1 MEERELTIKEYLK
14 RFEEK
19 DERAL
24 SKIITIVEE
33 DFEKSKEILEY
44 ISKKIGKAYRIG
56 ITGPQGSGKSTL
68 IAKLAKRLLN
78 RYKEIGIIACDPSS
92 PFSYGALL
100 GDRIRMNELFLEK
113 GIFIRSMAT
122 RGSLNG
128 LAYRTKEVADILD
141 AFGKEIIIIE
151 TIGVG
156 QVEVEISNLVDTTV
170 VVFVPESGNGI
181 QILKAGLTEIGDI
194 FVINKSDRTGAD
206 ILFYEL
212 KNLIE
217 MAYQDNKWKPP
228 IISTQAINN
237 YGIEELEKEIINH
250 YNYLIENNLLEEK
263 RKKAVIR
270 ELVNNFENEILKIL
284 WQDEKIKKLF
294 ENVLKEI
301 LEKKITIEEGVRRL
315 IKGVKY
321 ER

>member
-1 MEERELTIKEYLK
+1 MEGKELTIKEYLK

-33 DFEKSKEILEY
+33 EQKESKEILDY
-44 ISKKIGKAYRIG
+44 ISKRVGKAYRIG

-68 IAKLAKRLLN
+68 IAKLTKRLLN

-100 GDRIRMNELFLEK
+100 GDRIRMTELFLEK
-113 GIFIRSMAT
+113 GVFIRSMAT

-128 LAYRTKEVADILD
+128 LAYKTKEVADILD
-141 AFGKEIIIIE
+141 AFGKEIILIE

-156 QVEVEISNLVDTTV
+156 QVEVEISNLVDTTI
-170 VVFVPESGNGI
+170 VVFVPESGDGI

-194 FVINKSDRTGAD
+194 FVINKSDRIGAD

-217 MAYQDNKWKPP
+217 MSYQNSKWKPP
-228 IISTQAINN
+228 VILTQAVNN

-250 YNYLIENNLLEEK
+250 YNYLIENNILEEK
-263 RKKAVIR
+263 RKKAIIR
-270 ELVNNFENEILKIL
+270 ELITNLETEILKIF
-284 WQDEKIKKLF
+284 WQNEKVKRLFDE
-294 ENVLKEI
+294 VLKEV
-301 LEKKITIEEGVRRL
+301 LEKKLTIEEGVKKL
-315 IKGVKY
+315 IKEVRY
-321 ER
+321 E

>member
-1 MEERELTIKEYLK
+1 MTIKEYLK

-33 DFEKSKEILEY
+33 EQKESREILEY
-44 ISKKIGKAYRIG
+44 ISKKTGKAYRIG

-68 IAKLAKRLLN
+68 IAKLTKRLLN

-92 PFSYGALL
+92 PFSCGALL
-100 GDRIRMNELFLEK
+100 GDRIRMAELFLEK
-113 GIFIRSMAT
+113 GVFIRSMAT

-128 LAYRTKEVADILD
+128 LAHKTKEVADILD
-141 AFGKEIIIIE
+141 AFGKEVIIIE

-156 QVEVEISNLVDTTV
+156 QVEVEISNLVDTTI
-170 VVFVPESGNGI
+170 VVFVPESGDGI
-181 QILKAGLTEIGDI
+181 QVLKAGLTEIGDI
-194 FVINKSDRTGAD
+194 FVINKSDRIGAD

-212 KNLIE
+212 KNLVE
-217 MAYQDNKWKPP
+217 MSYQDSKWKPP
-228 IISTQAINN
+228 IVLTQAVNN

-263 RKKAVIR
+263 RKKAITR
-270 ELVNNFENEILKIL
+270 ELMGNLENEILRIF
-284 WQDEKIKKLF
+284 WQNERVKMMF
-294 ENVLKEI
+294 EEVLKEV
-301 LEKKITIEEGVRRL
+301 LEKKITVEEGVKKL
-315 IKGVKY
+315 IKEVKY
-321 ER
+321 DG

>member
-1 MEERELTIKEYLK
+1 MTIKEYLK
-14 RFEEK
+14 KFEEK
-19 DERAL
+19 DERILA
-24 SKIITIVEE
+24 KIITMVEE
-33 DFEKSKEILEY
+33 EYKESEEILRY
-44 ISKKIGKAYRIG
+44 INKKIGKAYRIG

-68 IAKLAKRLLN
+68 IAKLTKRLLN

-113 GIFIRSMAT
+113 GVFIRSMAT

-128 LAYRTKEVADILD
+128 LAYKTKEVADILD

-170 VVFVPESGNGI
+170 VVFVPESGDGI

-194 FVINKSDRTGAD
+194 FVINKSDRIGAD

-217 MAYQDNKWKPP
+217 ISYQNSKWKPP
-228 IISTQAINN
+228 IILTQAVNN
-237 YGIEELEKEIINH
+237 YGIEELEKEIVNH
-250 YNYLIENNLLEEK
+250 YNYLVENNLLEEK
-263 RKKAVIR
+263 REKAIIR
-270 ELVNNFENEILKIL
+270 ELVNNFEKEILKIL
-284 WQDEKIKKLF
+284 WQNEKVRKSF
-294 ENVLKEI
+294 AEVSKEV
-301 LEKKITIEEGVRRL
+301 LEKKLTIEEGIKKL
-315 IKGVKY
+315 IREVKY
-321 ER
+321 DQ

>member
-1 MEERELTIKEYLK
+1 LEGKELTIKEYLK

-33 DFEKSKEILEY
+33 EQKESKEILDY
-44 ISKKIGKAYRIG
+44 ISKRVGKAYRIG

-68 IAKLAKRLLN
+68 IAKLTKRLLN

-100 GDRIRMNELFLEK
+100 GDRIRMTELFLEK
-113 GIFIRSMAT
+113 GVFIRSMAT

-128 LAYRTKEVADILD
+128 LAYKTKEVADILD
-141 AFGKEIIIIE
+141 AFGKEIILIE

-156 QVEVEISNLVDTTV
+156 QVEVEISNLVDTTI
-170 VVFVPESGNGI
+170 VVFVPESGDGI

-194 FVINKSDRTGAD
+194 FVINKSDRIGAD

-217 MAYQDNKWKPP
+217 MSYQNSKWKPP
-228 IISTQAINN
+228 VILTQAVNN
-237 YGIEELEKEIINH
+237 YGIKELEKEIINH
-250 YNYLIENNLLEEK
+250 YNYLIENNILEEK
-263 RKKAVIR
+263 RKKAIIR
-270 ELVNNFENEILKIL
+270 ELITNLETEILKIF
-284 WQDEKIKKLF
+284 WQNEKVKRLFDE
-294 ENVLKEI
+294 VLKEV
-301 LEKKITIEEGVRRL
+301 LEKKLTIEEGVKKL
-315 IKGVKY
+315 IKEVRY
-321 ER
+321 E

>member
-1 MEERELTIKEYLK
+1 MTIKEYLK

-33 DFEKSKEILEY
+33 EQKESKEILDY
-44 ISKKIGKAYRIG
+44 ISKRVGKAYRIG

-68 IAKLAKRLLN
+68 IAKLTKRLLN

-100 GDRIRMNELFLEK
+100 GDRIRMTELFLEK
-113 GIFIRSMAT
+113 GVFIRSMAT

-128 LAYRTKEVADILD
+128 LAYKTKEVADILD
-141 AFGKEIIIIE
+141 AFGKEIILIE

-156 QVEVEISNLVDTTV
+156 QVEVEISNLVDTTI
-170 VVFVPESGNGI
+170 VVFVPESGDGI

-194 FVINKSDRTGAD
+194 FVINKSDRIGAD

-217 MAYQDNKWKPP
+217 MSYQNSKWKPP
-228 IISTQAINN
+228 VILTQAVNN

-250 YNYLIENNLLEEK
+250 YNYLIENNILEEK
-263 RKKAVIR
+263 RKKAIIR
-270 ELVNNFENEILKIL
+270 ELITNLETEILKIF
-284 WQDEKIKKLF
+284 WQNEKVKRLFDE
-294 ENVLKEI
+294 VLKEV
-301 LEKKITIEEGVRRL
+301 LEKKLTIEEGVKKL
-315 IKGVKY
+315 IKEVRY
-321 ER
+321 E

>member
-1 MEERELTIKEYLK
+1 MTIKEYLK

-33 DFEKSKEILEY
+33 EQKESKEILDY
-44 ISKKIGKAYRIG
+44 ISKRVGKAYRIG

-68 IAKLAKRLLN
+68 IAKLTKRLLN

-100 GDRIRMNELFLEK
+100 GDRIRMTELFLEK
-113 GIFIRSMAT
+113 GVFIRSMAT

-128 LAYRTKEVADILD
+128 LAYKTKEVADILD
-141 AFGKEIIIIE
+141 AFGKEIILIE

-156 QVEVEISNLVDTTV
+156 QVEVEISNLVDTTI
-170 VVFVPESGNGI
+170 VVFVPESGDGI

-194 FVINKSDRTGAD
+194 FVINKSDRIGAD

-217 MAYQDNKWKPP
+217 MSYQNSKWKPP
-228 IISTQAINN
+228 VILTQAVNN
-237 YGIEELEKEIINH
+237 YGIKELEKEIINH
-250 YNYLIENNLLEEK
+250 YNYLIENNILEEK
-263 RKKAVIR
+263 RKKAIIR
-270 ELVNNFENEILKIL
+270 ELITNLETEILKIF
-284 WQDEKIKKLF
+284 WQNEKVKRLFDE
-294 ENVLKEI
+294 VLKEV
-301 LEKKITIEEGVRRL
+301 LEKKLTIEEGVKKL
-315 IKGVKY
+315 IKEVRY
-321 ER
+321 E

>member
-33 DFEKSKEILEY
+33 EHKESKEILEY
-44 ISKKIGKAYRIG
+44 ISRKVGKAYRIG
-56 ITGPQGSGKSTL
+56 VTGPQGSGKSTL
-68 IAKLAKRLLN
+68 IAKLTKRLLN

-113 GIFIRSMAT
+113 GVFIRSMAT

-128 LAYRTKEVADILD
+128 LAYKTKEVADILD
-141 AFGKEIIIIE
+141 AFGKEIIIVE

-156 QVEVEISNLVDTTV
+156 QVEVEISNLVDTTI
-170 VVFVPESGNGI
+170 VVFVPESGDGI
-181 QILKAGLTEIGDI
+181 QVLKAGLTEIGDI
-194 FVINKSDRTGAD
+194 FVINKSDRIGAD

-212 KNLIE
+212 KNLVE
-217 MAYQDNKWKPP
+217 MSYQNSKWKPP
-228 IISTQAINN
+228 VILTQAVNN
-237 YGIEELEKEIINH
+237 YGIEELEKEIVNH

-270 ELVNNFENEILKIL
+270 ELANNFENEILKIF
-284 WQDEKIKKLF
+284 WEDEKVKKLF
-294 ENVLKEI
+294 EEVLKEVW
-301 LEKKITIEEGVRRL
+301 EKKLTIEEGVKKL
-315 IKGVKY
+315 IKEVKY
-321 ER
+321 D

>member
-1 MEERELTIKEYLK
+1 MEGKELTIKEYLK

-33 DFEKSKEILEY
+33 ENKESKEILEY
-44 ISKKIGKAYRIG
+44 INKKIGKAYRIG

-68 IAKLAKRLLN
+68 IAKLTKRLLN

-100 GDRIRMNELFLEK
+100 GDRIRMTELFLEK
-113 GIFIRSMAT
+113 GVFIRSMAT

-128 LAYRTKEVADILD
+128 LAYKTKEVADILD

-156 QVEVEISNLVDTTV
+156 QVEVEISNLVDTTI
-170 VVFVPESGNGI
+170 VVFVPESGDGI
-181 QILKAGLTEIGDI
+181 QVLKAGLTEIGDI
-194 FVINKSDRTGAD
+194 FVINKSDRMGAD

-217 MAYQDNKWKPP
+217 MSYQNSKWKPP
-228 IISTQAINN
+228 IVLTQAINN
-237 YGIEELEKEIINH
+237 YGIDDLEKEIINH
-250 YNYLIENNLLEEK
+250 YNYLIESNLLEEK
-263 RKKAVIR
+263 RKKTVMR
-270 ELVNNFENEILKIL
+270 ELTNNLENEILKIF
-284 WQDEKIKKLF
+284 WQNEKVKKRFDE
-294 ENVLKEI
+294 VLKEI
-301 LEKKITIEEGVRRL
+301 LEKKITINEGIEKL
-315 IKGVKY
+315 IREVKDD
-321 ER
+321 R

>member
-1 MEERELTIKEYLK
+1 MEGKELTIKEYLK

-33 DFEKSKEILEY
+33 EQKESKEILEY
-44 ISKKIGKAYRIG
+44 ISKRVGKAYRIG

-68 IAKLAKRLLN
+68 IAKLTKRLLN

-100 GDRIRMNELFLEK
+100 GDRIRMAEIFLEK
-113 GIFIRSMAT
+113 GVFIRSMAT

-128 LAYRTKEVADILD
+128 LAYKTKEVADILD

-156 QVEVEISNLVDTTV
+156 QVEVEISNLVDTTIV
-170 VVFVPESGNGI
+170 IFVPESGNGI

-194 FVINKSDRTGAD
+194 FVINKSDRIGAD

-217 MAYQDNKWKPP
+217 MSYQNSKWKPP
-228 IISTQAINN
+228 VILTQAVNN
-237 YGIEELEKEIINH
+237 YGIEELEKEIVNH
-250 YNYLIENNLLEEK
+250 YNYLIENNILEEK
-263 RKKAVIR
+263 RKKAIIR
-270 ELVNNFENEILKIL
+270 ELTNNLENEILKIF
-284 WQDEKIKKLF
+284 WQNEKVKKLF
-294 ENVLKEI
+294 EEVLKEVW
-301 LEKKITIEEGVRRL
+301 EKRLTIEEGVKKL
-315 IKGVKY
+315 IKEVKY
-321 ER
+321 E

>member
-1 MEERELTIKEYLK
+1 MTIKEYLK
-14 RFEEK
+14 KFEEG

-24 SKIITIVEE
+24 SKIITIIENGYEE
-33 DFEKSKEILEY
+33 SKEILEY
-44 ISKKIGKAYRIG
+44 IGKRTGKAYRIG

-68 IAKLAKRLLN
+68 IAKLAKRLLSKF
-78 RYKEIGIIACDPSS
+78 KEIGIIACDPSS
-92 PFSYGALL
+92 PFSFGALL

-128 LAYRTKEVADILD
+128 LAYKTKEVADILD

-156 QVEVEISNLVDTTV
+156 QVEVEISNLVDTTI
-170 VVFVPESGNGI
+170 VVFVPESGDGI
-181 QILKAGLTEIGDI
+181 QVLKAGLTEIGDI
-194 FVINKSDRTGAD
+194 FVVNKSDRIGAD

-217 MAYQDNKWKPP
+217 MSYQNSKWKPP
-228 IISTQAINN
+228 VILTQAVNN

-284 WQDEKIKKLF
+284 WQSERVKKLF
-294 ENVLKEI
+294 EKVVEEVW
-301 LEKKITIEEGVRRL
+301 EKKITIEEGVKKL
-315 IKGVKY
+315 IKEVKY
-321 ER
+321 VK

>member
-1 MEERELTIKEYLK
+1 LEGKELTIKEYLK

-33 DFEKSKEILEY
+33 EQKESKEILDY
-44 ISKKIGKAYRIG
+44 ISKRVGKAYRIG

-68 IAKLAKRLLN
+68 IAKLTKRLLN

-100 GDRIRMNELFLEK
+100 GDRIRMTELFLEK
-113 GIFIRSMAT
+113 GVFIRSMAT

-128 LAYRTKEVADILD
+128 LAYKTKEVADILD
-141 AFGKEIIIIE
+141 AFGKEIILIE

-156 QVEVEISNLVDTTV
+156 QVEVEISNLVDTTI
-170 VVFVPESGNGI
+170 VVFVPESGDGI

-194 FVINKSDRTGAD
+194 FVINKSDRIGAD

-217 MAYQDNKWKPP
+217 MSYQNSKWKPP
-228 IISTQAINN
+228 VILTQAVNN

-250 YNYLIENNLLEEK
+250 YNYLIENNILEEK
-263 RKKAVIR
+263 RKKAIIR
-270 ELVNNFENEILKIL
+270 ELITNLETEILKIF
-284 WQDEKIKKLF
+284 WQNEKVKRLFDE
-294 ENVLKEI
+294 VLKEV
-301 LEKKITIEEGVRRL
+301 LEKKLTIEEGVKKL
-315 IKGVKY
+315 IKEVRY
-321 ER
+321 E

>member
-33 DFEKSKEILEY
+33 EHKESKEILEY
-44 ISKKIGKAYRIG
+44 ISRKAGKAYRIG
-56 ITGPQGSGKSTL
+56 VTGPQGSGKSTL
-68 IAKLAKRLLN
+68 IAKLTKRLLN

-113 GIFIRSMAT
+113 GVFIRSMAT

-128 LAYRTKEVADILD
+128 LAYKTKEVADILD
-141 AFGKEIIIIE
+141 AFGKEIIIVE

-156 QVEVEISNLVDTTV
+156 QVEVEISNLVDTTI
-170 VVFVPESGNGI
+170 VVFVPESGDGI
-181 QILKAGLTEIGDI
+181 QVLKAGLTEIGDI
-194 FVINKSDRTGAD
+194 FVINKSDRIGAD

-212 KNLIE
+212 KNLVE
-217 MAYQDNKWKPP
+217 MSYQNSRWKPP
-228 IISTQAINN
+228 VILTQAVNN
-237 YGIEELEKEIINH
+237 YGIEELEKEIVNH

-270 ELVNNFENEILKIL
+270 ELANNFENEILKIL
-284 WQDEKIKKLF
+284 WEDEKVKKLF
-294 ENVLKEI
+294 EEVLKEVW
-301 LEKKITIEEGVRRL
+301 EKKLTIEEGVKKL
-315 IKGVKY
+315 IKEVKY
-321 ER
+321 D

>member
-1 MEERELTIKEYLK
+1 MTIKEYLK
-14 RFEEK
+14 KFEEK

-24 SKIITIVEE
+24 SRIITIVEE
-33 DFEKSKEILEY
+33 EQKESEEILEY

-68 IAKLAKRLLN
+68 IAKLTKRLLN

-113 GIFIRSMAT
+113 GVFIRSMAT

-128 LAYRTKEVADILD
+128 LAYKTKEVADILD

-156 QVEVEISNLVDTTV
+156 QVEIEISNLVDTTI

-194 FVINKSDRTGAD
+194 FVINKSDRIGAD

-217 MAYQDNKWKPP
+217 MSYQNSKWKPP
-228 IISTQAINN
+228 IILTQAVNN

-250 YNYLIENNLLEEK
+250 YNYLVENNLLEEK
-263 RKKAVIR
+263 RKKAIIR
-270 ELVNNFENEILKIL
+270 ELVNNFEKEILKIL
-284 WQDEKIKKLF
+284 WQNEKVKKLF
-294 ENVLKEI
+294 AEISKEV
-301 LEKKITIEEGVRRL
+301 LEKKLTIEEGIKKL
-315 IKGVKY
+315 IREVKY
-321 ER
+321 DR

>member
-33 DFEKSKEILEY
+33 EHKESKEILEY
-44 ISKKIGKAYRIG
+44 ISRKVGKAYRIG
-56 ITGPQGSGKSTL
+56 VTGPQGSGKSTL
-68 IAKLAKRLLN
+68 IAKLTKRLLN

-113 GIFIRSMAT
+113 GVFIRSMAT

-128 LAYRTKEVADILD
+128 LAYKTKEVADILD
-141 AFGKEIIIIE
+141 AFGKEIIIVE

-156 QVEVEISNLVDTTV
+156 QVEVEISNLVDTTI
-170 VVFVPESGNGI
+170 VVFVPESGDGI
-181 QILKAGLTEIGDI
+181 QVLKAGLTEIGDI
-194 FVINKSDRTGAD
+194 FVINKSDRIGAD

-212 KNLIE
+212 KNLVE
-217 MAYQDNKWKPP
+217 MSYQNSRWKPP
-228 IISTQAINN
+228 VILTQAVNN
-237 YGIEELEKEIINH
+237 YGIEELEKEIVNH

-270 ELVNNFENEILKIL
+270 ELANNFENEILKIL
-284 WQDEKIKKLF
+284 WEDEKVKKLF
-294 ENVLKEI
+294 EEVLKEVW
-301 LEKKITIEEGVRRL
+301 EKKLTIEEGVKKL
-315 IKGVKY
+315 IKEVKY
-321 ER
+321 D

>member
-1 MEERELTIKEYLK
+1 MEGKELTIKEYLK

-33 DFEKSKEILEY
+33 EQKESKEILDY
-44 ISKKIGKAYRIG
+44 ISKRVGKAYRIG

-68 IAKLAKRLLN
+68 IAKLTKRLLN

-100 GDRIRMNELFLEK
+100 GDRIRMTELFLEK
-113 GIFIRSMAT
+113 GVFIRSMAT

-128 LAYRTKEVADILD
+128 LAYKTKEVADILD
-141 AFGKEIIIIE
+141 AFGKEIILIE

-156 QVEVEISNLVDTTV
+156 QVEVEISNLVDTTI
-170 VVFVPESGNGI
+170 VVFVPESGDGI

-194 FVINKSDRTGAD
+194 FVINKSDRIGAD

-217 MAYQDNKWKPP
+217 MSYQNSKWKPP
-228 IISTQAINN
+228 VILTQAVNN

-250 YNYLIENNLLEEK
+250 YNYLIENNILEEK
-263 RKKAVIR
+263 RKKAIIR
-270 ELVNNFENEILKIL
+270 ELTTNLETEILKIF
-284 WQDEKIKKLF
+284 WQNEKVKRLFDE
-294 ENVLKEI
+294 VLKEV
-301 LEKKITIEEGVRRL
+301 LEKKLTIEEGVKKL
-315 IKGVKY
+315 IKEVRY
-321 ER
+321 E